1 MEFRIMENDRT
12 GENLYTALDAVDLI
26 LKHITQLDRA
36 RDEKELAEI
45 LPGLLESIGY
55 CTRADRV
62 YIFEWELEESDFLNM
77 TYEWCTDQVSATKS
91 VMQHVPVTRFPNW
104 LPKFQRGEAVIARD
118 WQKDQTLFPEENQF
132 LGGQNIGV
140 LMALPIFS
148 NDKFNGYI
156 GLDDPKEGMT
166 DMIIRLLAS
175 VSGHIGSVK
184 EKLHMV
190 KELQDKHRQLERNL
204 LDLEYEKKL
213 HDALSIDYTAVYYC
227 DLLKD
232 TIVPIKEFKYQ
243 NTTQLD
249 RGRLERDLKEKINC
263 YSSRVRYYYDHAV
276 VKESSPD
283 FVDKLSIQ
291 HLRKTLEKN
300 ERMIY
305 RFRAKPN
312 KSGQEY
318 FEVQVVRLRHVEG
331 FQTIMGFRY
340 IDDVLEEQDR
350 QRLVLEK
357 ALAEAHLN
365 NEIISSISKI
375 FWMIYRLDLQTD
387 TYEEIAAGQE
397 ISRLTGKWGSIEKD
411 FVKTRTDVVAPE
423 HREKMETFFDIH
435 TLAERL
441 KDSET
446 IATEYHAVN
455 GSWYRARF
463 IVKKRDAQGRVT
475 NVLYLDREIN
485 EEKQQELEYEEKLTK
500 TAEEALRANMAKTD
514 FLRRMSHDIRTPI
527 NGIRGIISIA
537 NHYPE
542 DLQKQQECRDKA
554 MEASGFL
561 LDLVNH
567 VLDMNKLESGTIVLE
582 RTPFDLLE
590 LFQDSNSIM
599 EVQSQMDSIS
609 FVVDNHDITHTRL
622 LGSPIHIRQI
632 LQNIVGNAIKY
643 NRPGGTVKVTCREIS
658 CEDGKAFYEMTC
670 SDTGYGMSQE
680 FQKRA
685 FEPFAQ
691 EQNDARTRYMG
702 TGLGLSIVKQLI
714 ELMGGTITLESER
727 NVGTKFTFVLPFE
740 IDPDYREQEKF
751 QKDVSEISLEGFRV
765 LLVEDNELNMEIA
778 RFTLEQAGIIVT
790 SAWNGREATELFAKS
805 DLYEFDL
812 ILMDVMMPVMGGL
825 DATRAIRSMERK
837 DATTIPIFAMTANA
851 FQEDIQQSREAGMN
865 EHLSKPLQ
873 KKEMIKAI
881 KRYLRKRE
889 DYRTVEKGM
898 TENEL

>member
-1 MEFRIMENDRT
+1 
-12 GENLYTALDAVDLI
+12 
-26 LKHITQLDRA
+26 
-36 RDEKELAEI
+36 
-45 LPGLLESIGY
+45 
-55 CTRADRV
+55 
-62 YIFEWELEESDFLNM
+62 
-77 TYEWCTDQVSATKS
+77 
-91 VMQHVPVTRFPNW
+91 
-104 LPKFQRGEAVIARD
+104 
-118 WQKDQTLFPEENQF
+118 
-132 LGGQNIGV
+132 
-140 LMALPIFS
+140 
-148 NDKFNGYI
+148 
-156 GLDDPKEGMT
+156 
-166 DMIIRLLAS
+166 
-175 VSGHIGSVK
+175 
-184 EKLHMV
+184 
-190 KELQDKHRQLERNL
+190 
-204 LDLEYEKKL
+204 
-213 HDALSIDYTAVYYC
+213 
-227 DLLKD
+227 
-232 TIVPIKEFKYQ
+232 
-243 NTTQLD
+243 
-249 RGRLERDLKEKINC
+249 
-263 YSSRVRYYYDHAV
+263 
-276 VKESSPD
+276 
-283 FVDKLSIQ
+283 
-291 HLRKTLEKN
+291 
-300 ERMIY
+300 MIY

-318 FEVQVVRLRHVEG
+318 FEVQAVRLRHVEG

-435 TLAERL
+435 TLTERL
-441 KDSET
+441 KDTET

-463 IVKKRDAQGRVT
+463 IVKKRDVQGRVT

-500 TAEEALRANMAKTD
+500 TAEDAQRANMAKTA

-567 VLDMNKLESGTIVLE
+567 VLDMNKLESGNIVLE

-599 EVQSQMDSIS
+599 EVQSQVDSIS

-740 IDPDYREQEKF
+740 IDPADREQEKF
-751 QKDVSEISLEGFRV
+751 LKDVSEISLEGFRV

-778 RFTLEQAGIIVT
+778 RFTLEQAG
-790 SAWNGREATELFAKS
+790 
-805 DLYEFDL
+805 
-812 ILMDVMMPVMGGL
+812 
-825 DATRAIRSMERK
+825 
-837 DATTIPIFAMTANA
+837 
-851 FQEDIQQSREAGMN
+851 MN

-881 KRYLRKRE
+881 KRYLRKRVAH
-889 DYRTVEKGM
+889 RTMEKGM
-898 TENEL
+898 AENEL